1 MAIFTEAF
9 INEFFGFGNKK
20 KKENNRSTTSS
31 QKVLKPESYDWKE

>member
-20 KKENNRSTTSS
+20 KKEDN
-31 QKVLKPESYDWKE
+31 KSYRIVFFSLLYNH